1 MNATGT
7 PNYHQDYE
15 KKVLSDIL
23 NVRDTPMFN
32 IHGGLTQDSKNVGGF
47 GNHHHTPSLAQ
58 RGNTV
63 FTSL

>member
-1 MNATGT
+1 MNGTGT

-32 IHGGLTQDSKNVGGF
+32 INGGLTQDSKNVGGF
-47 GNHHHTPSLAQ
+47 GNHHHTPSLA
-58 RGNTV
+58 
-63 FTSL
+63 